1 MHRRQFSETQQFMH
15 PNPVP
20 SMQQAVGSEL
30 PPANRYFDK
39 FKKFLEL
46 IRFSHTIFALPFAL
60 LATWWAWV
68 VPVPQSFY
76 GDLGLHSD
84 LGLSGEGLGARVQLR
99 WLDVLGII
107 ACMVFARSFAM
118 AFNRLV
124 DAKWDGQNPRTAN
137 RHLPAKLLGVGE
149 VVWFTVGC
157 ALLFVLATLVFLPNA
172 LPVVLSI
179 PVLMFLA
186 GYSLGKR
193 FTWLVHLWLGV
204 ALSLA
209 PICAWIALR
218 GEIVQAYPADI
229 LPAVM
234 LGVVVF
240 LWVSGFD
247 ILYACQDA
255 QFDQQAGLSSIPAR
269 FGIRGALRISRGLH
283 FLMWVVAFGMT
294 FWVPQ
299 LSLGAIFRV
308 ALLGVG
314 GLLVYEHSVV
324 SEKSLDRMQLAFFQ
338 LNSIISVVFLVAGG
352 LDATLR

>member
-1 MHRRQFSETQQFMH
+1 MH
-15 PNPVP
+15 PHQVP
-20 SMQQAVGSEL
+20 TVQTGPLLSQAFAMQQAVSSEL
-30 PPANRYFDK
+30 PTANRYFDK

-60 LATWWAWV
+60 LATWWACV
-68 VPVPQSFY
+68 VPVPQSR
-76 GDLGLHSD
+76 
-84 LGLSGEGLGARVQLR
+84 SGEGLGAGVQLR
-99 WLDVLGII
+99 WLDFLGIV

-124 DAKWDGQNPRTAN
+124 DAKWDGENPRTAS

-157 ALLFVLATLVFLPNA
+157 AFLFVLATLVFLPNV

-218 GEIVQAYPADI
+218 GEIVQADPADI

-255 QFDQQAGLSSIPAR
+255 QFDRQAGLSSIPAR

-283 FLMWVVAFGMT
+283 FLMLVVAFGMT

-308 ALLGVG
+308 ALIGVG

-338 LNSIISVVFLVAGG
+338 LNSIISIVFLVAGG